1 MINNHKGEWFKIID
15 GKRVHQNRCLC
26 CNKTHAELKRDFKRF
41 SELRRDLEHDS
52 KTRTMVLAG
61 FSDYIGTENMGSNYW
76 YTWHGDPCRG
86 CGGAPQSVGELFL
99 AVYSEGQ
106 WYCNECYSKTP
117 VDPKG
122 HWPFMPANDDEDFT

>member
-1 MINNHKGEWFKIID
+1 
-15 GKRVHQNRCLC
+15 
-26 CNKTHAELKRDFKRF
+26 LKRTSLADCNTLVHTEQETLTWIRDELRFVLLSDFK
-41 SELRRDLEHDS
+41 D
-52 KTRTMVLAG
+52 V
-61 FSDYIGTENMGSNYW
+61 IGTENIGNHYW

-106 WYCNECYSKTP
+106 WYCNLCYTKNP

-122 HWPFMPANDDEDFT
+122 QWHFMPANDDEDDYFDLMAKEHYH